1 MRPEIKTTGLE
12 AVEEFLLTRDFEFL
26 GLDWVIVISIP
37 GGTVL
42 ADINANV
49 FTRLFLIL
57 GTTGG
62 MKLASA
68 LLLAGIISCCGGCVA
83 EAQVVDL
90 PAPPDSEPAMLGR
103 SSTTIFGDTMVVVAD
118 QNA

>member
-12 AVEEFLLTRDFEFL
+12 AVEEFLLTRDFDFL

-37 GGTVL
+37 GDTVL
-42 ADINANV
+42 QDINANV

-57 GTTGG
+57 GATGG

-68 LLLAGIISCCGGCVA
+68 LLLAMVIGLCGCADATVA
-83 EAQVVDL
+83 DMP
-90 PAPPDSEPAMLGR
+90 PAPPDSEPALLGR
-103 SSTTIFGDTMVVVAD
+103 SPTTILGDTMVVVAD